1 MASKQKNVHQRLETE
16 LTKNMAHHGDALWD
30 FAFDQMIALTN
41 QLLHAKALPL
51 SQVMH
56 VVHAFAYATEAAGG
70 KQAFH
75 PDGFAETLVQCATD
89 AIFEYCEADHHCV

>member
-1 MASKQKNVHQRLETE
+1 MASKQKNAHQKLETE
-16 LTKNMAHHGDALWD
+16 LAQNITVHGDALWD

-41 QLLHAKALPL
+41 QLLWAKALPL

-56 VVHAFAYATEAAGG
+56 VVHSFAYATEAAGG
-70 KQAFH
+70 EQAYH

-89 AIFEYCEADHHCV
+89 AILEYCEADHHRV

>member
-1 MASKQKNVHQRLETE
+1 MASKQKNAHQRLETE
-16 LTKNMAHHGDALWD
+16 LTKNMTHHGDALWD

-41 QLLHAKALPL
+41 QLLQAKALPL

-56 VVHAFAYATEAAGG
+56 VVHSFAYATEAAGG

-75 PDGFAETLVQCATD
+75 PDGFAETLVQCATG
-89 AIFEYCEADHHCV
+89 AILEYCEADHHRA